1 MLTFDRHIL
10 VTSVYLFLSY
20 CCVVC
25 DVLTYLLS
33 LVALVSWFP
42 ILHRLLVIFFSWT
55 TVNATIRKFR
65 IGPSLSN
72 RDVQFEFE
80 SNLEASQVPSYKFI
94 RKMLIPSLVVLHYR
108 KLHHQIDPAL
118 QHLLR
123 LHQLYLTN

>member
-72 RDVQFEFE
+72 RIGTSDSK
-80 SNLEASQVPSYKFI
+80 SNRISKLRRSLILSAIFRCTCNGDLQTLICVLVARPRRCLTLSNPVP
-94 RKMLIPSLVVLHYR
+94 
-108 KLHHQIDPAL
+108 
-118 QHLLR
+118 
-123 LHQLYLTN
+123 